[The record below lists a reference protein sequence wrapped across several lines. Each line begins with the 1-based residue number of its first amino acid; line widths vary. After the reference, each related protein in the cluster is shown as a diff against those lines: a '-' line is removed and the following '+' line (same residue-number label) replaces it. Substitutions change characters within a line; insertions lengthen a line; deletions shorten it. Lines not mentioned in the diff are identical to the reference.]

1 MNKAL
6 FVSIDEKRAEPQ
18 EGLDEYKTGKRKSS
32 GCTRLHAKFQIYIPS
47 PKTNLSTNAT
57 RETLCSLERLK
68 IQDNLCSIKNGLQ
81 KRRNEETM
89 LGEMMHL
96 TALKVNEKR
105 ETVEIVKYIL
115 LNNFPVEEKK
125 NDIILYQ
132 HLVHRN
138 RISLKMFLSI

>member
-6 FVSIDEKRAEPQ
+6 FVSIDEKRAKPQ

-47 PKTNLSTNAT
+47 PKTNLSTNST

-105 ETVEIVKYIL
+105 ETSYSYEYSIT
-115 LNNFPVEEKK
+115 LNLP
-125 NDIILYQ
+125 
-132 HLVHRN
+132 
-138 RISLKMFLSI
+138 LSC